1 MIELPIAWILA
12 TIGTLS
18 GAIATLAGIMWGFM
32 KSRLSAQD
40 KIIEVQGA
48 TITKLQ
54 DDVERM
60 ARGCGSEHCLWRT
73 HRG

>member
-32 KSRLSAQD
+32 KSRLAAQD
-40 KIIEVQGA
+40 RIIETQGA
-48 TITKLQ
+48 TIMKLQ

-60 ARGCGSEHCLWRT
+60 AKGCGADNCLWRP
-73 HRG
+73 R

>member
-32 KSRLSAQD
+32 KSRLAAQD
-40 KIIEVQGA
+40 AIIQAQGN
-48 TITKLQ
+48 TIAKLQ

-60 ARGCGSEHCLWRT
+60 AKGCGHEACHWKAR
-73 HRG
+73 

>member
-18 GAIATLAGIMWGFM
+18 GAIAALAGIMWGFM
-32 KSRLSAQD
+32 KSRLAAQD
-40 KIIEVQGA
+40 RIIETQGV
-48 TITKLQ
+48 TISKLQ

-60 ARGCGSEHCLWRT
+60 AKGCGHDGCLWRP
-73 HRG
+73 RL

>member
-32 KSRLSAQD
+32 KSRLAAQD
-40 KIIEVQGA
+40 KIIA
-48 TITKLQ
+48 TQTVVIEKLQ
-54 DDVERM
+54 EDVARM
-60 ARGCGSEHCLWRT
+60 SKGCGINACLWR
-73 HRG
+73 RS

>member
-1 MIELPIAWILA
+1 MIELPVAWILA

-32 KSRLSAQD
+32 KSRLAAQD
-40 KIIEVQGA
+40 AIIQAQGN
-48 TITKLQ
+48 TIAKLQ

-60 ARGCGSEHCLWRT
+60 AKGCGQTECLWKGR
-73 HRG
+73 

>member
-32 KSRLSAQD
+32 KSRLAAQD
-40 KIIEVQGA
+40 KIIA
-48 TITKLQ
+48 TQTVVIEKLQ
-54 DDVERM
+54 EDVFRM
-60 ARGCGSEHCLWRT
+60 SKGCGINTCLWRP
-73 HRG
+73 R